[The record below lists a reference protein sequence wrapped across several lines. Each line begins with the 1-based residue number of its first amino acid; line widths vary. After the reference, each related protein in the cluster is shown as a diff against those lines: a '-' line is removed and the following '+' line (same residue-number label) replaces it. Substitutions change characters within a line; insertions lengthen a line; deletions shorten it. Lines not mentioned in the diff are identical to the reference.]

1 MTNEKIEKALLY
13 FKAAVSAI
21 ENGVLILNEV
31 LGEDC
36 AVLDFAAYRRTKLRV
51 ITPSSTETKT
61 PDAGTSD
68 DKDEEAFFNFTEKEI
83 AKMPKFIK
91 NQMKLKGGN
100 VAHIRKKPNGTFE
113 IRYRRNG
120 LDISVSSKT
129 LSLAKERFIERL
141 NQLNTDGTSKTV
153 LFSDFACT
161 WLNVVKR
168 PHVGDRTIDS
178 YERTLKNYVFP
189 AFGSVQLRNVRPLDV
204 QKLLSD
210 MLDAG
215 NGRTA
220 GMIYTLLKP
229 IFDFAVAEEVIARSP
244 MALIKKP
251 KHEVKHGCALTLEE
265 EKALTVR
272 LLSSDSPLRW
282 AFLFLLYTGIRRSE
296 LPSAELSPSWVT
308 VVTAKTRKGENKK
321 TRRIPVSPMLQPLLS
336 EMTKERLSCNIDTL
350 THDFPKFAPGHHL
363 HDLRH
368 TFITRCQECGIPR
381 EVVSLWAGH
390 KADNTMTSNVYTH
403 FSDAFQLSEIEKLT
417 Y

>member
-1 MTNEKIEKALLY
+1 MKHEKIEQALLY

-31 LGEDC
+31 LGENC
-36 AVLDFAAYRRTKLRV
+36 AIEDFAAYRRTQLRV
-51 ITPSSTETKT
+51 ITSSCTQKTT
-61 PDAGTSD
+61 PDVGTSSD
-68 DKDEEAFFNFTEKEI
+68 ENEEAFLHFTEKEI
-83 AKMPKFIK
+83 AKMPRFIK
-91 NQMKLKGGN
+91 NQMKLKGGT

-113 IRYRRNG
+113 IRYRRAG

-141 NQLNTDGTSKTV
+141 NQLNTEGTSKNV
-153 LFSDFACT
+153 LFSEFACT
-161 WLNVVKR
+161 WMDVVKR
-168 PHVGDRTIDS
+168 PHVGERTIDS
-178 YERTLKNYVFP
+178 YERILKNYVFP
-189 AFGSVQLRNVRPLDV
+189 TFGNVQLRNVRPFDV

-210 MLDAG
+210 MLEAG

-220 GMIYTLLKP
+220 EMIFTLLKP

-282 AFLFLLYTGIRRSE
+282 AFLFLLFTGIRRSE
-296 LPSAELSPSWVT
+296 LPSAEISDAWVT

-321 TRRIPVSPMLQPLLS
+321 KRRIPVSPKLRPFLAD
-336 EMTKERLSCNIDTL
+336 MTKANLSCSIDAL

-403 FSDAFQLSEIEKLT
+403 FSDAFQLAEIEKLT